1 VFGDHDVQHRVQHE
15 RRERIDFAVKPHTP
29 GATRVAKCVEL
40 SQRLGGVAMNQVDGV
55 RIALEHNVGGLSA
68 ESAAMIAEGPANGS

>member
-1 VFGDHDVQHRVQHE
+1 
-15 RRERIDFAVKPHTP
+15 
-29 GATRVAKCVEL
+29 
-40 SQRLGGVAMNQVDGV
+40 MNQVDGV